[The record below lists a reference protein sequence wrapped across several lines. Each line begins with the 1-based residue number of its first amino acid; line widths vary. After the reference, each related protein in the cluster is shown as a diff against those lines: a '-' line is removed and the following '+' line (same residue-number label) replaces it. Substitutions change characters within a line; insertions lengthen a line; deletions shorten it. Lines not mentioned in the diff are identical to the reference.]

1 MTVGVTIPNPKSADW
16 FERLC
21 AKRGWFIV
29 DGLAWVK
36 HADEH
41 AKWFGQPN
49 ETAKRKPQGVR
60 A

>member
-1 MTVGVTIPNPKSADW
+1 MTVSVTIPNPKSPDW

-21 AKRGWFIV
+21 AKRGWVTV
-29 DGLAWVK
+29 DGMAWVK

-41 AKWFGQPN
+41 ARWFGAG
-49 ETAKRKPQGVR
+49 EKTKRKPQGVR